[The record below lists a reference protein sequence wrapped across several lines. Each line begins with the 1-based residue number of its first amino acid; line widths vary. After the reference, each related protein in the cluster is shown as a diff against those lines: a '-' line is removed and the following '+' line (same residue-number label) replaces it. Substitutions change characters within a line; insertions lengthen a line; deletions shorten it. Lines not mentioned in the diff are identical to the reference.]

1 MKKTY
6 INPTIE
12 VVRIATQ
19 QMLATSDGTP
29 QTSNEVVRDGDPVFG
44 RDFDFDDEDEY

>member
-12 VVRIATQ
+12 VVKIATQ

-29 QTSNEVVRDGDPVFG
+29 QTSNEAVRDGDSVFG
-44 RDFDFDDEDEY
+44 RELDFDDEEY

>member
-12 VVRIATQ
+12 VVKLQTM

-29 QTSNEVVRDGDPVFG
+29 QTSNDAVRSGDPVFG
-44 RDFDFDDEDEY
+44 RDFDFDDDEEY